1 MQTVNLNLKTPIIK
15 TLKPIYKGKPRL
27 KDYSDKQKSN
37 SNIQFIDENDELY
50 DLYVHGL
57 DEFNSLLM
65 DESLSRIGQHS
76 CFSNCLNTSNVE
88 VFNEMNPSLSNI
100 DDGHIQELSYI
111 VEEESQERIF
121 SSNNS
126 FIIDLSM
133 LHESSNSFGQNQ
145 FDCSPFRYVCN
156 YENQLDQGGV
166 INSIISNSIGDKM
179 LMFPQELEYQE
190 LSKLISNMDKMMY
203 YLFGKDKFN
212 FFQLSKQRDQF
223 YDFPF
228 LSLMKPLVFPGYEI
242 EYDNDNK
249 NEDESYVESNKF
261 NEDNEILIDYSSS
274 EIRDELNDINHSEGL
289 V

>member
-27 KDYSDKQKSN
+27 KDYSDKQKSS

-76 CFSNCLNTSNVE
+76 CFSNCSNTSNVE
-88 VFNEMNPSLSNI
+88 VFNEMNPSLNNI
-100 DDGHIQELSYI
+100 DDGYIQELSYI
-111 VEEESQERIF
+111 VEEESQEKIF

-133 LHESSNSFGQNQ
+133 IHELSNSFGQNQ
-145 FDCSPFRYVCN
+145 FDCGPFRYVCN

-166 INSIISNSIGDKM
+166 INCIISNSIGDKM

-190 LSKLISNMDKMMY
+190 LSKLISSMDKIMY

-228 LSLMKPLVFPGYEI
+228 LSLMKPLVFSGYEI

-249 NEDESYVESNKF
+249 NEDGSYIESNKF

-274 EIRDELNDINHSEGL
+274 EIRDDLNNMNHSEDL